1 MFWTRKISQDGGGRV
16 KRSIILK
23 TKKIIDIVSY
33 ALKMGVTYVFVV
45 SGDRYTSQLTCTM
58 CLPTHL

>member
-45 SGDRYTSQLTCTM
+45 SG
-58 CLPTHL
+58 THLN